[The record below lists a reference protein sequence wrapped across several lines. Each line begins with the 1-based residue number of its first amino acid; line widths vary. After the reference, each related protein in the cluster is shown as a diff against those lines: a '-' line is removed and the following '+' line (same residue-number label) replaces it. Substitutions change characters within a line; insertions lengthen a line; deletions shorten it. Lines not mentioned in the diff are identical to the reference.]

1 MSKEMENMDYKSI
14 PSSRYSFPLSIN
26 QFDKETLFDYLC
38 LIRKKLEEKSV
49 DMKNDIDI
57 IRKTQETYKNDRFH
71 KGEICAIENQIKFVN
86 SLLRKFP

>member
-1 MSKEMENMDYKSI
+1 MDYKSI

-38 LIRKKLEEKSV
+38 LIREELEEKSV
-49 DMKNDIDI
+49 DMKNDII
-57 IRKTQETYKNDRFH
+57 GIRKTQETYKNDRFH